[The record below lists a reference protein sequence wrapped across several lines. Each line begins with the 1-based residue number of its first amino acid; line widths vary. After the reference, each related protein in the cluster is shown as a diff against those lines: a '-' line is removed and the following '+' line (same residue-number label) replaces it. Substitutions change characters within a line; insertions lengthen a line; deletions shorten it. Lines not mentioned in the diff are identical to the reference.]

1 MAYRNLREFLDTL
14 AAAGELT
21 RVKVAVDPLLE
32 IAAITDRICKLPG
45 GGPALFFEQVKGSS
59 LPVVTNI
66 FGSARR
72 IAMALEVE
80 ELSGL
85 TRRMES
91 LLAKL
96 PAGSGREKSAALARL
111 FDNTEFSPRTVL
123 TAPCQEVVEQAPDL
137 TAYPLLKNW
146 PGDGLPGSDGRFIT
160 LPLVFSRDPASG
172 RQNCGMYRVQQFD
185 RATAGIHWRTGSGGE
200 QHYQRYLA
208 RGERMPIAIAI
219 GSDPAVIFAAALPLP
234 DDLDEIGFAGFLR
247 NAPVEMV
254 KCRTSELMVPAN
266 AELVIEGYLEPAEMR
281 REGAFGNHTGFY
293 STPELVPVL
302 RLTCITRRR
311 QPVYPATV
319 VGPPPMED
327 CYLAKAAERLFLP
340 LLRLELSELVD
351 INQPLEWIFHHSALV
366 SIRKEFPGQARRA
379 ITTLWRQAPLRS
391 ARLLIVV
398 DADVDVQDL
407 STVAWRALNNVDWQR
422 DLVMA
427 PSVAENRT
435 VGELPGRG
443 RLAIDATRKLP
454 GEGALAAWPEELTMT
469 REIIYLVEQRWKEY
483 GF

>member
-66 FGSARR
+66 FGSSRR
-72 IAMALEVE
+72 IAMALEVTK
-80 ELSGL
+80 LDDLASK
-85 TRRMES
+85 MEA

-96 PAGSGREKSAALARL
+96 PAGSAREKSAALARF
-111 FDNTEFSPRTVL
+111 FDNHEFSPRSVT
-123 TAPCQEVVEQAPDL
+123 TAPCQEVVEQFPDL
-137 TAYPLLKNW
+137 TSYPLLKNW
-146 PGDGLPGSDGRFIT
+146 PGDGLPGCEGRFIT
-160 LPLVFSRDPASG
+160 LPLVFSRDAASG
-172 RQNCGMYRVQQFD
+172 RQNCGMYRVQLFD
-185 RATAGIHWRTGSGGE
+185 HGTAGIHWRTGSGGE
-200 QHYQRYLA
+200 LHYQGYA
-208 RGERMPIAIAI
+208 ASGERMPIAIAI

-234 DDLDEIGFAGFLR
+234 DDLDEISFAGFLR
-247 NAPVEMV
+247 NAPVELV

-266 AELVIEGYLEPAEMR
+266 AELVIEGFLEPGEMR

-302 RLTCITRRR
+302 RVACITGRR

-327 CYLAKAAERLFLP
+327 CYLAKAMERLLLP
-340 LLRLELSELVD
+340 LLRLELPELVD
-351 INQPLEWIFHHSALV
+351 INQPFEWIFHHSALV

-379 ITTLWRQAPLRS
+379 ITSLWGQASLRS
-391 ARLLIVV
+391 ARLLVVV

-407 STVAWRALNNVDWQR
+407 SQGAWRALNNVDWER
-422 DLVMA
+422 DLMFA
-427 PSVAENRT
+427 PPEIGNPTAEL
-435 VGELPGRG
+435 LPGRG

-454 GEGALAAWPEELTMT
+454 GEGALASWPEELTMP
-469 REIIYLVEQRWKEY
+469 REIVNLVKQRWKEY

>member
-14 AAAGELT
+14 TAAGELT

-32 IAAITDRICKLPG
+32 IAAITDRICKLPS
-45 GGPALFFEQVKGSS
+45 GGPALFFEKVKGSS
-59 LPVVTNI
+59 VPVVTNI
-66 FGSARR
+66 FGSSRR
-72 IAMALEVE
+72 IAMALEVA
-80 ELSGL
+80 ELDDLVS
-85 TRRMES
+85 RMET

-96 PAGSGREKSAALARL
+96 PAGSGREKAAALASL
-111 FDNTEFSPRTVL
+111 FDNPEFAPLSVP
-123 TAPCQEVVEQAPDL
+123 TAPCQEVVEPVPDL

-146 PGDGLPGSDGRFIT
+146 PGDGLPGSEGRFIT

-172 RQNCGMYRVQQFD
+172 RQNCGMYRVQLFD
-185 RATAGIHWRTGSGGE
+185 RGTAGIHWRDGSGGE
-200 QHYQRYLA
+200 QHYRRYA
-208 RGERMPIAIAI
+208 AMGERMPVAIAI
-219 GSDPAVIFAAALPLP
+219 GSDPAVLFAAALPLP
-234 DDLDEIGFAGFLR
+234 DDLDEMAFAGFLR
-247 NAPVEMV
+247 NAPVELV

-293 STPELVPVL
+293 ATPGLVPVL

-340 LLRLELSELVD
+340 LLRLELPELVD

-366 SIRKEFPGQARRA
+366 SIRKEFPGQARRV
-379 ITTLWRQAPLRS
+379 ITGLWGQAPLRS

-407 STVAWRALNNVDWQR
+407 SQGAWRALNNVDWQR

-427 PSVAENRT
+427 PPDTENLT
-435 VGELPGRG
+435 VELLPGRG

-454 GEGALAAWPEELTMT
+454 GEGALAPWPEELTMT
-469 REIIYLVEQRWKEY
+469 REIITLVEQRWKEY